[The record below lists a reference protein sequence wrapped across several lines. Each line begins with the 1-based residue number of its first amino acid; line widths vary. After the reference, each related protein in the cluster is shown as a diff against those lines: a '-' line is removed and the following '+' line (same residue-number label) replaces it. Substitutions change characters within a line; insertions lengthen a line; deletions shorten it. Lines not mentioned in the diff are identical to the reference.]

1 MKKEIIETNT
11 KTTLDKGVAYK
22 KVEQWGL
29 DLDKFFNFKSG
40 DVFEEQLKDVMLGL
54 LYRELLQHPGRLNQE
69 YLSMEWD
76 IPHIIHQLKDI
87 RDAREQLEE
96 NKDGY
101 TWITYLNK
109 TSEDWNDNE
118 WTNTLLDEYINGHIN
133 TFKSIEITLR
143 GKLIELQTQIH
154 NLENV
159 ISKYE

>member
-11 KTTLDKGVAYK
+11 KTTLDKGVVYK

-54 LYRELLQHPGRLNQE
+54 LYRDLLQHPGRLNQE
-69 YLSMEWD
+69 HLSMEWD

-101 TWITYLNK
+101 TWITHLNK

-118 WTNTLLDEYINGHIN
+118 WTNTLLNEYINGHIN
-133 TFKSIEITLR
+133 TFKSIETTLK